1 MTEAPSVVWFRRD
14 LRLRDHAALLTAAQ
28 QGPVLALFVLDD
40 VLLRTAGGP
49 RTAWLRRSLR
59 ALDADLREHGGGLV
73 VRRGRPADV
82 VPATAAEVGASA
94 VHVSADFTPYGA
106 RRDTAVETALAG
118 LPGSPGLVR
127 TGSPYAVAPGRVVR
141 GDGAPYQVFTPFYR
155 SWLDHGWRR
164 PAESDPAA
172 TTWVAAPG
180 DGIPDDP
187 ELGDGTTLPEPGEAG
202 AAAAW
207 ARFREEGLAGYDTD
221 RDRPDH
227 DATSRMSPHLKIGTV
242 HPRTLL
248 ADLGHSTGED
258 AYRRQLAWRDFYAAV
273 LHFWPRSAHGYFRR
287 AFESMEYD
295 TGAEA
300 QQRFRAWQEGRTG
313 FPYVDAGMRQL
324 LAEGWMHNRLRMLV
338 ASFLVKDLHLE
349 WTLGARHFMDHLV
362 DGDLANNQHGWQWA
376 AGTGTDAAP
385 YFRVFNPITQG
396 EKFDPQGDY
405 VRRWVPEL
413 RDVPGKAVHRP
424 WDLPQHPVG
433 YPHPLVD
440 HAEERREAL
449 RRLSAVQS

>member
-1 MTEAPSVVWFRRD
+1 M
-14 LRLRDHAALLTAAQ
+14 AA
-28 QGPVLALFVLDD
+28 
-40 VLLRTAGGP
+40 
-49 RTAWLRRSLR
+49 
-59 ALDADLREHGGGLV
+59 
-73 VRRGRPADV
+73 
-82 VPATAAEVGASA
+82 
-94 VHVSADFTPYGA
+94 
-106 RRDTAVETALAG
+106 ALAG

-172 TTWVAAPG
+172 TTWLTADGDAIPTTPTSPTARPSRSRARRAP
-180 DGIPDDP
+180 PR
-187 ELGDGTTLPEPGEAG
+187 
-202 AAAAW
+202 AW
-207 ARFREEGLAGYDTD
+207 RRFREEGVGGYDTE

-273 LHFWPRSAHGYFRR
+273 LHFWPRSAHGYFRP
-287 AFESMEYD
+287 AFERMEYD
-295 TGAEA
+295 TGPQA
-300 QQRFRAWQEGRTG
+300 QERFRAWQEGRTG

-349 WTLGARHFMDHLV
+349 WTLGARHFMDHLI

-376 AGTGTDAAP
+376 AGCGTDAAP
-385 YFRVFNPITQG
+385 YFRVFNPVTQG

-424 WDLPQHPVG
+424 WDLPQPPAG